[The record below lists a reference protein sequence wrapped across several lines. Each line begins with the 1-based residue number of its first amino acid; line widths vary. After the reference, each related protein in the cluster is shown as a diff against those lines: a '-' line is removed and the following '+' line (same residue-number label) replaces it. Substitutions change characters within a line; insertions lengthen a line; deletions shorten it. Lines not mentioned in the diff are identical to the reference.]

1 MEPKLKTNEI
11 GARTLGYLRGEI
23 EFARQHKEFSHS
35 VVFVGSR
42 MNIGKKIVEALLE
55 DSRMTLTE
63 ISKRTG
69 IPISTVFDNLSRVR
83 EQFHFTIVPKTLR
96 VDSSIVIQ
104 EAGQTRMYDFK
115 PFLKAS

>member
-1 MEPKLKTNEI
+1 MESEYETNKV
-11 GARTLGYLRGEI
+11 GARMLNYLRGSI
-23 EFARQHKEFSHS
+23 EFERKHKERSHS
-35 VVFVGSR
+35 IVFVGSR
-42 MNIGKKIVEALLE
+42 VKIIKQIVEALLE

-69 IPISTVFDNLSRVR
+69 IPIATVFDNLSRIKD
-83 EQFHFTIVPKTLR
+83 QFHFTIVPKSLC
-96 VDSSIVIQ
+96 VDERIAVF

>member
-1 MEPKLKTNEI
+1 METKLNTNEI

-23 EFARQHKEFSHS
+23 EFVRQSKESTHS
-35 VVFVGSR
+35 VVFIGAR
-42 MNIGKKIVEALLE
+42 MNIIKKIVEALLE
-55 DSRMTLTE
+55 DSRMTLTD

-69 IPISTVFDNLSRVR
+69 IPISTVFDNLSRIR
-83 EQFHFTIVPKTLR
+83 EQFHFTIVPKSLR
-96 VDSSIVIQ
+96 VDERIAVF